1 MSYFRKVVDK
11 RLGEILVE
19 RGVLPRVQLEEV
31 LFFQKEKGVLFGEA
45 LVQMK
50 IGTEVDV
57 VQALTCQYGFPYLPL
72 ANYEIAP
79 EAVAAVP
86 RGVCRQYCLVPIDK
100 IGRSLTLTMANPLNV
115 QALEDVE
122 KITGCSVQ
130 AFISTATDINRAI
143 NRYYETRKSGDKIAF

>member
-11 RLGEILVE
+11 QLGEILVE

-79 EAVAAVP
+79 EVVAVVP

-143 NRYYETRKSGDKIAF
+143 NRYYET